1 MILFIMG
8 LQVRL
13 LSIYFMLAWFNKINV
28 FLVCFIQFFEPIQL
42 YTLPTGAHPLEVQ
55 ALNPVYTWL
64 ICVICYF
71 MLISVTGLIVNYDTV
86 AEQVSGSSHGEEEH
100 GSEAF
105 KQNIVYGLIMVI
117 PGIILLKMLEKVYY
131 RHKLLPG
138 TVFAWVER
146 LYKAAEDS
154 HHEEVLNSFDTR
166 AGTGMESEVD
176 HEHFRNT
183 YSASTVVKFTLYHC
197 YF

>member
-1 MILFIMG
+1 
-8 LQVRL
+8 
-13 LSIYFMLAWFNKINV
+13 
-28 FLVCFIQFFEPIQL
+28 
-42 YTLPTGAHPLEVQ
+42 
-55 ALNPVYTWL
+55 
-64 ICVICYF
+64 

-100 GSEAF
+100 VSDAF
-105 KQNIVYGLIMVI
+105 KQNMIYGLIMVI

-138 TVFAWVER
+138 AVFAWVER

-166 AGTGMESEVD
+166 AGTGMESNDDLSVD

-183 YSASTVVKFTLYHC
+183 YSATTVVRFTLYHC
-197 YF
+197 SFCFINALIEHT